1 MLATVRL
8 NDELE
13 ELLNSLTQRF
23 HKKKSDVIREAIRFY
38 ATELEKTHKT
48 RMQKAMEKTAKSDF
62 KEYKLLEETV
72 NDGL

>member
-13 ELLNSLTQRF
+13 EILNSLMQRF

-38 ATELEKTHKT
+38 ANELEKNHKT
-48 RMQKAMEKTAKSDF
+48 RMQKAMEKTAQSDL
-62 KEYKLLEETV
+62 KEYKILQETID
-72 NDGL
+72 DGL

>member
-8 NDELE
+8 NSELE
-13 ELLNSLTQRF
+13 EILNSVTKKF

-38 ATELEKTHKT
+38 AKELENRQKT
-48 RMQKAMEKTAKSDF
+48 RMQRAMQKTADSDF
-62 KEYKLLEETV
+62 KEYKELEESL

>member
-8 NDELE
+8 NSEMEDILT
-13 ELLNSLTQRF
+13 SLTQRF

-38 ATELEKTHKT
+38 ADELNKNQKT
-48 RMQKAMEKTAKSDF
+48 RMQNAMQKTAKSDF
-62 KEYKLLEETV
+62 AEYKILEESL

>member
-8 NDELE
+8 NSEME
-13 ELLNSLTQRF
+13 EILNSLTQRF

-38 ATELEKTHKT
+38 ADELNKNQKT
-48 RMQKAMEKTAKSDF
+48 RMQKAMAKTAKSDF
-62 KEYKLLEETV
+62 KEYKTLQDTM

>member
-38 ATELEKTHKT
+38 AAELDKTQKT
-48 RMQKAMEKTAKSDF
+48 RMQKAMQKTANSDF
-62 KEYKLLEETV
+62 KEYKQLEEAI

>member
-8 NDELE
+8 NSEME
-13 ELLNSLTQRF
+13 EILNSLTKRF

-38 ATELEKTHKT
+38 ADELNKNQKT
-48 RMQKAMEKTAKSDF
+48 RMQKAMQKTAKSDF
-62 KEYKLLEETV
+62 SEYKTLEESL